1 MRALSKTAETK
12 LIGAI
17 EKAAAL
23 VNNGADPN
31 TAIIKSATECDIPAG
46 HINLMVH
53 AYNTGRTNKQRENGD
68 DPLEKSADFQLAD
81 VNTVMEALYPKQV
94 KTSSELVRDTTVS
107 TEYAVSPAGFLARRQ
122 SQMEKAAA
130 ALNTLPEKTY
140 IAPPRD
146 EHEEVRR
153 QYSRQQAE
161 KRAAEELRRQAT
173 AAYSKAAASMDAVV
187 DYFRAPGNMPYG
199 DAIRE
204 VELRFGQP
212 GVSVLQK
219 AAAVYP
225 VIEKQAATKEMRLGH
240 DRVYDL
246 VNTALEDVHAYV
258 AADNANP
265 LKKAEAVCKKA
276 AQKFLTGSVLQ
287 DPIDGPLE
295 LMKAAGPLDA
305 LLPKNKDVAGPWPA
319 GTITPQQSMPPLR
332 HYEDPVGAPGQQW
345 EVDVEKQIA
354 RGEASKDRQMQTAAL
369 RAAQQKLDEE
379 DAAQKAE
386 AAAAEKAKAE
396 ADTAAEKAKAT
407 AQGEADAEEKAR
419 YVWHAGLDKQK
430 QRADEKTK
438 ADTAAEYE
446 KGRKERADAA
456 KNVPPPANVMS
467 SAARSILNAG
477 SRAYKTLPDYKGVSS
492 LGELPSNVAAPVKF
506 VGNAMGMSPTSILGL
521 DKKPEDI
528 ERKSLKSLMAPEHET
543 ALRNIRAQGTLHD
556 LVINDPVISGYDPQ
570 EVAMAFN
577 DISEIA
583 PSLVDNPGV
592 LQAILRKRLESG
604 QMADFDAKQLLE
616 MDRLRSERDM
626 IQAQTRKAQQEAL

>member
-23 VNNGADPN
+23 VNSGTDPN

-53 AYNTGRTNKQRENGD
+53 AYNTGRTNKQREQGD
-68 DPLEKSADFQLAD
+68 NPIEKAADFQLAD
-81 VNTVMEALYPKQV
+81 VNTVMEALYPTQV

-107 TEYAVSPAGFLARRQ
+107 TEYAVSPSGFLARRR
-122 SQMEKAAA
+122 SQMDKAAA
-130 ALNTLPEKTY
+130 SLIALPDKTY
-140 IAPPRD
+140 VAPPRD

-161 KRAAEELRRQAT
+161 KRAGEELRRQAT

-212 GVSVLQK
+212 GLSVLQK
-219 AAAVYP
+219 AAAVHP
-225 VIEKQAATKEMRLGH
+225 AIEKQAATKEMRLGH

-258 AADNANP
+258 VADNVNP
-265 LKKAEAVCKKA
+265 LKKAEAVCKKT
-276 AQKFLTGSVLQ
+276 AQEFLTGSVLQ

-295 LMKAAGPLDA
+295 LMKAAAGPLSPHVSAFLGKPDPFPA
-305 LLPKNKDVAGPWPA
+305 KTPVTGPATFDP
-319 GTITPQQSMPPLR
+319 PPLR
-332 HYEDPVGAPGQQW
+332 EDAYENRPDLAPGQQW
-345 EVDVEKQIA
+345 EADVEKQIA
-354 RGEASKDRQMQTAAL
+354 RGESAKDRLPQLEAL

-379 DAAQKAE
+379 EAAQKAE
-386 AAAAEKAKAE
+386 ADASEKAKQLA
-396 ADTAAEKAKAT
+396 
-407 AQGEADAEEKAR
+407 
-419 YVWHAGLDKQK
+419 
-430 QRADEKTK
+430 
-438 ADTAAEYE
+438 YE

-456 KNVPPPANVMS
+456 KNVPPPANVIS
-467 SAARSILNAG
+467 SAARSVLNAG
-477 SRAYKTLPDYKGVSS
+477 SRAYKTLPPYKGVST
-492 LGELPSNVAAPVKF
+492 LGGLPSNVSAPVKF
-506 VGNAMGMSPTSILGL
+506 VGNAMGMSPQSILGL
-521 DKKPEDI
+521 DKKPEDMQ
-528 ERKSLKSLMAPEHET
+528 RKSLKSLTAPEHET

-556 LVINDPVISGYDPQ
+556 LVLNDPVISGYDPQ

-577 DISEIA
+577 DVSEIS
-583 PSLVDNPGV
+583 PNLVDNPGV
-592 LQAILRKRLESG
+592 LQAVLRKRLESG
-604 QMADFDAKQLLE
+604 QLADFDVKQLLE

-626 IQAQTRKAQQEAL
+626 VQAQTRKFQNEAL

>member
-225 VIEKQAATKEMRLGH
+225 VIEKQVATKEMRLGH

-265 LKKAEAVCKKA
+265 LKKAEAVCKKT
-276 AQKFLTGSVLQ
+276 AQEFLTGSVLQ

-305 LLPKNKDVAGPWPA
+305 HVADLTGKLGPFPA
-319 GTITPQQSMPPLR
+319 PTPVTGAATKQSPPLIS
-332 HYEDPVGAPGQQW
+332 EDYATRPDLAPGQQW
-345 EVDVEKQIA
+345 EADVEKQIA
-354 RGEASKDRQMQTAAL
+354 RGESAKDQLPQLEAL
-369 RAAQQKLDEE
+369 RAAQQKLDAE
-379 DAAQKAE
+379 E
-386 AAAAEKAKAE
+386 AARATEEAAGAKAE
-396 ADTAAEKAKAT
+396 TAA
-407 AQGEADAEEKAR
+407 QQDSDAEEKAR

-430 QRADEKTK
+430 QRGDEKAK

-467 SAARSILNAG
+467 SAVRSVLNAG
-477 SRAYKTLPDYKGVSS
+477 SKAYKTLPDYKGVST
-492 LGELPSNVAAPVKF
+492 LGELPSNIAAPVKF

-521 DKKPEDI
+521 DKKPEDV

-556 LVINDPVISGYDPQ
+556 LVINDPVISGYDPH

-577 DISEIA
+577 DISEVA

>member
-31 TAIIKSATECDIPAG
+31 TAIIKSAAECDMPAG

-68 DPLEKSADFQLAD
+68 DPLEKAADFQLAD
-81 VNTVMEALYPKQV
+81 VNTVMEALYPTQV

-122 SQMEKAAA
+122 AQMAKAAA
-130 ALNTLPEKTY
+130 ALNPLPEKTY
-140 IAPPRD
+140 VPPPRD

-212 GVSVLQK
+212 GMSVLQK

-258 AADNANP
+258 DADNANP
-265 LKKAEAVCKKA
+265 LKKAEAVCKKTA
-276 AQKFLTGSVLQ
+276 HKNLTGSVLQ

-295 LMKAAGPLDA
+295 LMKAAGPLSPHVSNF
-305 LLPKNKDVAGPWPA
+305 LGKHGPFPA
-319 GTITPQQSMPPLR
+319 QGPVPSVPATFDPPPLR
-332 HYEDPVGAPGQQW
+332 EDAYENRPDLAPGQQW
-345 EVDVEKQIA
+345 EADVEKQIA
-354 RGEASKDRQMQTAAL
+354 RGEESKDRLPQLEAL

-379 DAAQKAE
+379 EATRATEE
-386 AAAAEKAKAE
+386 AAAAKAE
-396 ADTAAEKAKAT
+396 TT
-407 AQGEADAEEKAR
+407 AQRDSDAEEKAR

-430 QRADEKTK
+430 QRADEKSK
-438 ADTAAEYE
+438 SDTAAEYE

-456 KNVPPPANVMS
+456 KNVPPPANAMS

-477 SRAYKTLPDYKGVSS
+477 SRAYKTLPDYKGVSA
-492 LGELPSNVAAPVKF
+492 LGEFPSNVAAPVKF
-506 VGNAMGMSPTSILGL
+506 VGNAMGMSPKSILGL
-521 DKKPEDI
+521 DKKPEDV